1 MSTIDLKRFHATFF
15 AESFDGLSSMEVD
28 LLQLE
33 QGNRDPEIL
42 NAIFRVVHSIKGAG
56 GSLGF
61 EAIAEFSHQL
71 ETLLDRI
78 RKGQFE
84 PAEDT
89 INLLLASVDC
99 LRGMLTA
106 AQTETKPDMQQVKA
120 LQAQLAELQSAPAAG
135 AAARPVLSVTEPT
148 VLPAMAANPPGGAQP
163 GAQNRFRI
171 LFRPKEGFFS
181 SGNDPLRLLR
191 LLETMGEFKGAADLS
206 RLPDIEAFNPES
218 CYLAWEMELVTD
230 SGREQILE
238 VFDWVMDDCDL
249 TVEPAPGSAPGT
261 SAAAEEAPQVVMPEP
276 TYGRRRDDYT
286 PAEEETR
293 FGRRRDDGKEPG
305 GQRAASLHV
314 STEKVDDLVNLVGE
328 LVITQT
334 TLRQIVE
341 NFDLS
346 RLPRLEATASQLARN
361 TRDLQES
368 VMAIRMLPVSFAFS
382 RFGRL
387 VRDVSLQL
395 GKQVMLE
402 ISGEQSELDKTVIEK
417 LIDPLTHLVRNA
429 LDHGIET
436 PEERRACGKPEM
448 ATLSLH
454 AEHKGGNIVIE
465 VSDDGRGIEY
475 EKVRAK
481 ASQLGLVAQGEEI
494 SQERLDEM
502 LFMPGFSTAAA
513 VSDLSGRGVGLDV
526 VRRNI
531 VGLGGSLEVSSVA
544 GRGASF
550 IVRLPLTL
558 AIVDGMSVSA
568 GGETYIVPLLFIIE
582 SIQPSPDAV
591 KTVSGK
597 GQVVEVRGE
606 YLPILEL
613 NRLFCLTSEV
623 PDHQGV
629 LVLLEAEGKKIALM
643 VDALLGQDQVV
654 IKSLEANYRKVRHIA
669 GATIL
674 GDGRV
679 ALILDVNSL
688 VRMATF

>member
-15 AESFDGLSSMEVD
+15 AESFDGLSGMEGD
-28 LLQLE
+28 LLKLE
-33 QGNRDPEIL
+33 QGNRDPEVL
-42 NAIFRVVHSIKGAG
+42 NAIFRAVHSIKGAG

-84 PAEDT
+84 PTEDT

-106 AQTETKPDMQQVKA
+106 AQVEIEPDMEQVER
-120 LQAQLAELQSAPAAG
+120 LQAQLVELQSVSAADPAAEPGSSIAGSSASGVTAADAPAAG
-135 AAARPVLSVTEPT
+135 RR
-148 VLPAMAANPPGGAQP
+148 
-163 GAQNRFRI
+163 GAQNHFRI
-171 LFRPKEGFFS
+171 LFRPKNGFFGT
-181 SGNDPLRLLR
+181 GNDPLRLLR
-191 LLETMGEFKGAADLS
+191 LLETMGEFKVAANLS
-206 RLPDIEAFNPES
+206 GLPDMEAFNPES
-218 CYLAWEMELVTD
+218 CYLAWEMELATD
-230 SGREQILE
+230 SRREQILE

-249 TVEPAPGSAPGT
+249 TVELVSGPAPAKPAT
-261 SAAAEEAPQVVMPEP
+261 AEEAPQVVVPEP
-276 TYGRRRDDYT
+276 RYGRRRDDYA
-286 PAEEETR
+286 PPEENR
-293 FGRRRDDGKEPG
+293 FGRRRDDAKAAG
-305 GQRAASLHV
+305 GARAASLHV

-334 TLRQIVE
+334 TMRQIVD
-341 NFDLS
+341 NFDMN
-346 RLPRLEATASQLARN
+346 RLQRLEAAVGQLARN

-382 RFGRL
+382 RFSRL

-402 ISGEQSELDKTVIEK
+402 VTGEQSELDKTMIEK

-436 PEERRACGKPEM
+436 PEERRARGKPEM

-465 VSDDGRGIEY
+465 VRDDGRGVEY
-475 EKVRAK
+475 DKVRAK
-481 ASQLGLVAQGEEI
+481 ALELGLLGEEDEV
-494 SQERLDEM
+494 SRERLNEM
-502 LFMPGFSTAAA
+502 LFLPGFSTAAE

-531 VGLGGSLEVSSVA
+531 ADLGGSLEVSSVA
-544 GRGASF
+544 GRGANF
-550 IVRLPLTL
+550 IIRLPLTL
-558 AIVDGMSVSA
+558 AIVDGMSVAA

-582 SIQPSPDAV
+582 SIQPDPDAV
-591 KTVSGK
+591 RTVSGK
-597 GQVVEVRGE
+597 GRVVEVRGE

-613 NRLFCLTSEV
+613 RQLFCLNAEISAHE
-623 PDHQGV
+623 GV

-654 IKSLEANYRKVRHIA
+654 IKSLEANYRKVKHIA

-674 GDGRV
+674 GDGKV

-688 VRMATF
+688 VRVAAF